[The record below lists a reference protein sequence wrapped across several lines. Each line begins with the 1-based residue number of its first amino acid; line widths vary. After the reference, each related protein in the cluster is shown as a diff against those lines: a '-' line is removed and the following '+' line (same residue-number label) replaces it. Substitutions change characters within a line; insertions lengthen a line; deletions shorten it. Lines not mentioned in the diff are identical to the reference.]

1 MKKVFFAVAIVS
13 ASFAACTGSDSKEAP
28 KDTTVVVTPTVV
40 DSPKVIVTP
49 VDTVKVDS
57 SKMAPKK

>member
-28 KDTTVVVTPTVV
+28 KDTTVVAPTPVVV
-40 DSPKVIVTP
+40 DSPKVVVTP
-49 VDTVKVDS
+49 VDTVKVDTT
-57 SKMAPKK
+57 KKK